1 MKVRE
6 LVEILKTCDQEAKIE
21 TAYMSDGLTSGQL
34 IVDVMQVEQKV
45 DKKTIEA
52 LMRE

>member
-6 LVEILKTCDQEAKIE
+6 LVEILKTCDQEAEIE
-21 TAYMSDGLTSGQL
+21 SAYMNDGPTGGEQ

-45 DKKTIEA
+45 DKRTVVA

>member
-1 MKVRE
+1 M
-6 LVEILKTCDQEAKIE
+6 VEILKTCDQEAEIE
-21 TAYMSDGLTSGQL
+21 IAHMIDGWTCREQ

-45 DKKTIEA
+45 DKRTVVT